1 MRGETLTFAFR
12 TGSRLILIG
21 AICAVSGCAAY
32 GPARHGE
39 AIHPNLAYA
48 HRGDRQ
54 LRIDLFVPQRAHAVP
69 VVVWIHGGSWSW
81 GYRGFRVLIRNLTRH
96 GIAVASI
103 DYRHVPERWPAQIED
118 CAEAVRWL
126 RTNGARYGIAPQRI
140 GVSGDSAGGHLASLL
155 GVVEGRPRVRAV
167 CALYPPT
174 DMILIARKNAHYGRH
189 SVFFRLFDGMIEE
202 RLPVARHA
210 SPLYRIRADA
220 PPFLLIHGTND
231 KLVPPVHS
239 VAIHRA
245 LRRKGIPSELILVP
259 GRGHAFSLDDAQ
271 FARVAAFF
279 QRHL

>member
-1 MRGETLTFAFR
+1 MKGGAFILAFR
-12 TGSRLILIG
+12 SGARLLFIG
-21 AICAVSGCAAY
+21 AICALSGCAAY
-32 GPARHGE
+32 GPARQGE
-39 AIHPNLAYA
+39 AVHPNLVYA
-48 HRGDRQ
+48 RRGGQ
-54 LRIDLFVPQRAHAVP
+54 PLGLDLFVPQRAHAVP

-81 GYRGFRVLIRNLTRH
+81 GYRGFRVLVRDLTRH

-103 DYRHVPERWPAQIED
+103 DYRHVPEHWPAQIDD

-126 RTNGARYGIAPQRI
+126 RANGARYRIDPKRI

-155 GVVEGRPRVRAV
+155 GVVEGRSRVRAV

-174 DMILIARKNAHYGRH
+174 DMILIARKNAHYGKH

-202 RLPVARHA
+202 RLPVARDA
-210 SPLYRIRADA
+210 SPLHRIRGDA
-220 PPFLLIHGTND
+220 PPFLFIHGTND

-239 VAIHRA
+239 VAMHRA
-245 LRRKGIPSELILVP
+245 LRQHGIPSELILVR
-259 GRGHAFSLDDAQ
+259 GRGHAFSLNDAQ